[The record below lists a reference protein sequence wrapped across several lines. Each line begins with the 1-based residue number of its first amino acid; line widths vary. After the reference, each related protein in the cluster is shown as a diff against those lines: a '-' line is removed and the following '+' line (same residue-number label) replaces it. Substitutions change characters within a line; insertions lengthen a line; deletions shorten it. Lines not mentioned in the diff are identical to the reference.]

1 MKNGKAHHD
10 PGPMPPMATYCRHCN
25 ESFPVALPILG
36 EPSDTQYVRAT
47 AQLAQHIQM
56 KHKEEMQ
63 KDVGVQVQLS
73 IGCSAQC
80 VLRHFT
86 SSDDGLMEWGD
97 RERHKVFRTMLRGP
111 VSDEKIGA
119 QVSALFNFTSTR
131 EDGPQTPTMDE
142 IILLVKSMR
151 DAIEERNLYPES
163 IPNLV
168 STV

>member
-86 SSDDGLMEWGD
+86 SSDDGLMEWETANGT
-97 RERHKVFRTMLRGP
+97 RFFEPCCAALSVMRR
-111 VSDEKIGA
+111 
-119 QVSALFNFTSTR
+119 SAPRCQRFSTSHRRAKMAADSHHGRDNLTR
-131 EDGPQTPTMDE
+131 EIHAGCD
-142 IILLVKSMR
+142 
-151 DAIEERNLYPES
+151 
-163 IPNLV
+163 
-168 STV
+168 